1 MSLSNLFLILK
12 ARFKIVLFVF
22 VVTVVTA
29 LAVSLM
35 MPRYYKASTQVV
47 VNYRGSDTVTGNTN
61 PSQMSASY
69 LGTQVDIIKNR
80 SVALN
85 VVDALQ
91 LVDNDRMKADFYEAT
106 KGRGDIR
113 QWIAGKLISRLEVS
127 PLRESS
133 VLEISYSGK
142 DPKQVAEIADA
153 FAEAYL
159 DRTLRLK
166 IEPVK
171 KAANFFNQQITTLR
185 DNLEQAQSRLSQYQQ
200 EHGIT
205 SADQRL
211 DIETA
216 KLNELSSQLVAAEAS
231 SIEARSRSGNAQRN
245 ANNSPDVAQNPV
257 IQSLR
262 VEAARA
268 AAKVA
273 DLSERL
279 GPNHPQYEAAEA
291 EMKNVQSQLYTEVAR
306 TSSSIRGSA
315 AIQQQRVEELRS
327 QLAKQKLSVLELNR
341 TRDEMAVLQ
350 QDVETAQKA
359 LDAVTQRFT
368 QTSIEAQSNQ
378 NDIAILSAAQV
389 PGSPYTPKIM
399 LNMLLALFV
408 GGVLGLGFGLIA
420 EMLDRRV
427 RSSDDIAD
435 LLKVP
440 VVALVNKRP
449 AVTGMKMLP
458 GAQPGKFFPSA

>member
-1 MSLSNLFLILK
+1 MSLTNLFLILK
-12 ARFKIVLFVF
+12 ARIKIVVFIF
-22 VVTVVTA
+22 VVTVLTA
-29 LAVSLM
+29 FVASMM
-35 MPRYYKASTQVV
+35 MPKYYKASTQVV
-47 VNYRGSDTVTGNTN
+47 VNYRGNDSVTGNSNQSLMT
-61 PSQMSASY
+61 SSY
-69 LGTQVDIIKNR
+69 LATQVDIIKNR
-80 SVALN
+80 SVALS

-91 LVDNDRMKADFYEAT
+91 LVDNDAMKKDFYEVT

-113 QWIAGKLISRLEVS
+113 QWIAGRLISRLEVS

-133 VLEISYSGK
+133 VMEITFSGK
-142 DPKQVAEIADA
+142 DPQQVAEIADA

-171 KAANFFNQQITTLR
+171 KAANFFNQQMTTLR
-185 DNLEQAQSRLSQYQQ
+185 DSLEKAQSKLSQYQQ
-200 EHGIT
+200 THGIT
-205 SADQRL
+205 STDQRL

-216 KLNELSSQLVAAEAS
+216 KLNELSSQLVAAQAS
-231 SIEARSRSGNAQRN
+231 AIEANSRYGNSRKDAG
-245 ANNSPDVAQNPV
+245 NSPDVAQNPV
-257 IQSLR
+257 IQNLR
-262 VEAARA
+262 VEVARA
-268 AAKVA
+268 SAKVA

-279 GPNHPQYEAAEA
+279 GSNHPEYEAAAA
-291 EMKNVQSQLYTEVAR
+291 ELKNVQSQLYTEIAR
-306 TSSSIRGSA
+306 ANNNIKGSA
-315 AIQQQRVEELRS
+315 IIQQQRVEELRS
-327 QLAKQKLSVLELNR
+327 ALAKQKLAVLALNR
-341 TRDEMAVLQ
+341 QRDEMAVLQ
-350 QDVETAQKA
+350 EDVETAQKA

-389 PGSPYTPKIM
+389 PGSPYTPRIM
-399 LNMLLALFV
+399 LNMLLAIFV

-427 RSSDDIAD
+427 RSSDDIAE

-458 GAQPGKFFPSA
+458 GAQSGKFFPST

>member
-12 ARFKIVLFVF
+12 ARIKIVLFVF
-22 VVTVVTA
+22 IVTVLTA
-29 LAVSLM
+29 LVASLM

-133 VLEISYSGK
+133 VLEISFSGK

-231 SIEARSRSGNAQRN
+231 AIEAKSRSGNATRN

-291 EMKNVQSQLYTEVAR
+291 ELKNVQSQLYTEVAR

-327 QLAKQKLSVLELNR
+327 QLAKQKLSVLALNR

-389 PGSPYTPKIM
+389 PGAPYTPKIM
-399 LNMLLALFV
+399 LNMLLAIFV

>member
-1 MSLSNLFLILK
+1 MSITNLFLILK
-12 ARFKIVLFVF
+12 ARIKIVLFIF

-29 LAVSLM
+29 FVVSMLM
-35 MPRYYKASTQVV
+35 PKYYKASTQVV
-47 VNYRGSDTVTGNTN
+47 VNYRGSDSVTGNSNQSLMT
-61 PSQMSASY
+61 SSY
-69 LGTQVDIIKNR
+69 LATQVDIIKNR
-80 SVALN
+80 SVALS
-85 VVDALQ
+85 VVDSLQ
-91 LVDNDRMKADFYEAT
+91 LVENEGMKQEFFEAT
-106 KGRGDIR
+106 QGRGDIR

-133 VLEISYSGK
+133 VMEITFSGK
-142 DPKQVAEIADA
+142 EPKQVAEIADA

-171 KAANFFNQQITTLR
+171 KAANFFNQQITALR
-185 DNLEQAQSRLSQYQQ
+185 DSLEKAQSKLSQYQQ
-200 EHGIT
+200 ENGIT

-216 KLNELSSQLVAAEAS
+216 KLNDLSSQLVGAESAA
-231 SIEARSRSGNAQRN
+231 IEANSRYGNSKRN

-262 VEAARA
+262 VEVARA
-268 AAKVA
+268 STKVA

-279 GPNHPQYEAAEA
+279 GSNHPQYEAAEA
-291 EMKNVQSQLYTEVAR
+291 ELKNVQSQLYTEISR
-306 TSSSIRGSA
+306 TSSSIKGSA

-327 QLAKQKLSVLELNR
+327 QLAKQKLTVLSLNR
-341 TRDEMAVLQ
+341 ARDEMAVLQ
-350 QDVETAQKA
+350 KDVETAQKA
-359 LDAVTQRFT
+359 LDSVTQRFT

-389 PGSPYTPKIM
+389 PGAPYTPKIM
-399 LNMLLALFV
+399 LNMLLAIFV

-420 EMLDRRV
+420 EMIDRRV
-427 RSSDDIAD
+427 RSSDDIAE

-449 AVTGMKMLP
+449 AITGMKMLP
-458 GAQPGKFFPSA
+458 GGQPGKFFPST

>member
-1 MSLSNLFLILK
+1 MSLTNLFLILK
-12 ARFKIVLFVF
+12 ARIKIVVFIF
-22 VVTVVTA
+22 VVTVLTA
-29 LAVSLM
+29 FVASMM
-35 MPRYYKASTQVV
+35 MPKYYKASTQVV
-47 VNYRGSDTVTGNTN
+47 VNYRGNDSVTGNSNQSLMT
-61 PSQMSASY
+61 SSY
-69 LGTQVDIIKNR
+69 LATQVDIIKNR
-80 SVALN
+80 SVALS

-91 LVDNDRMKADFYEAT
+91 LVDNDAMKKDFYEVT

-113 QWIAGKLISRLEVS
+113 QWIAGRLISRLEVS

-133 VLEISYSGK
+133 VMEITFSGK
-142 DPKQVAEIADA
+142 DPQQVAEIADA

-171 KAANFFNQQITTLR
+171 KAANFFNQQMTTLR
-185 DNLEQAQSRLSQYQQ
+185 DSLEKAQSKLSQYQQ
-200 EHGIT
+200 THGIT
-205 SADQRL
+205 STDQRL

-216 KLNELSSQLVAAEAS
+216 KLNELSSQLVAAQAS
-231 SIEARSRSGNAQRN
+231 AIEANSRYGNSRKDAG
-245 ANNSPDVAQNPV
+245 NSPDVAQNPV
-257 IQSLR
+257 IQNLR
-262 VEAARA
+262 VEVARA
-268 AAKVA
+268 SAKVA

-279 GPNHPQYEAAEA
+279 GSNHPEYEAAAA
-291 EMKNVQSQLYTEVAR
+291 ELKNVQSQLYTEIAR
-306 TSSSIRGSA
+306 ANNNIKGSA
-315 AIQQQRVEELRS
+315 IIQQQRVEELRS
-327 QLAKQKLSVLELNR
+327 ALAKQKLAVLALNR
-341 TRDEMAVLQ
+341 QRDEMAVLQ
-350 QDVETAQKA
+350 EDVETAQKA

-389 PGSPYTPKIM
+389 PGSPYTPRIM
-399 LNMLLALFV
+399 LNMLLAMFV

-427 RSSDDIAD
+427 RSSDDIAE

-458 GAQPGKFFPSA
+458 GAQSGKFFPST

>member
-1 MSLSNLFLILK
+1 MPLTNLFLILK
-12 ARFKIVLFVF
+12 ARIKIVVFVF
-22 VVTVVTA
+22 IVTVLTA
-29 LAVSLM
+29 FVASMM
-35 MPRYYKASTQVV
+35 MPKYYKASTQVV
-47 VNYRGSDTVTGNTN
+47 VNYRGNDSVTGNSNQSLMT
-61 PSQMSASY
+61 SSY
-69 LGTQVDIIKNR
+69 LATQVDIVRNR
-80 SVALN
+80 SVALS
-85 VVDALQ
+85 VVDSLQ
-91 LVDNDRMKADFYEAT
+91 LVDDDAMKKTFFEAT

-113 QWIAGKLISRLEVS
+113 QWIAGQLISHLEVS
-127 PLRESS
+127 PLHDSS
-133 VLEISYSGK
+133 VMEITYSGK

-185 DNLEQAQSRLSQYQQ
+185 DSLEKAQSRLSQYQQ
-200 EHGIT
+200 THGIT

-216 KLNELSSQLVAAEAS
+216 KLNELSSQLVAAEAAAV
-231 SIEARSRSGNAQRN
+231 EANSRS
-245 ANNSPDVAQNPV
+245 ANSRKDAGSSPDVALNPV

-268 AAKVA
+268 SAKVA

-279 GPNHPQYEAAEA
+279 GSNHPQYEAAVA
-291 EMKNVQSQLYTEVAR
+291 ELNNVQSQLRNEIAR
-306 TSSSIRGSA
+306 TNSSIRSSA
-315 AIQQQRVEELRS
+315 MIQQQRVEELRAK
-327 QLAKQKLSVLELNR
+327 LAQQKLAVLSLNR
-341 TRDEMAVLQ
+341 MRDEMAVLQ

-378 NDIAILSAAQV
+378 NDIAVLSAAQV
-389 PGSPYTPKIM
+389 PGAPYTPRIL
-399 LNMLLALFV
+399 LNMLLAVIV

-427 RSSDDIAD
+427 RSSNDIAE

-458 GAQPGKFFPSA
+458 GGQSGKFFPST